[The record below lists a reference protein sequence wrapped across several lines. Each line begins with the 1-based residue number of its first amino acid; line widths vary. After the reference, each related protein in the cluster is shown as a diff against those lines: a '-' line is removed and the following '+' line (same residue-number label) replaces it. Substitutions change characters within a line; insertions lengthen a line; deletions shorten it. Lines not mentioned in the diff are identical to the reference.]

1 MDKKYLDTLT
11 TKQIFKAV
19 FGYLYDRHS
28 KRLYEKWISVKSD
41 WMYRPLGK
49 LSVWKHSIS
58 DRVYTFLYDRG
69 YLSRPKESLEVEFD
83 KYTKTCLSKEFMP
96 RLLSY
101 CQENDAGN
109 THLVSE
115 MNGRPCFTALGAY
128 AYKDYINKAEFDI
141 KLYPYSQSF
150 VGGHAVSRHYV
161 ANLKAAFEQTFEKMF
176 VSSFGIDTKWTASAH
191 SNAYYSRG
199 LVNMAPWF
207 ATMLYQNEEVDF
219 FTQRF
224 LNSYLRMV
232 HLEQRKLDVS
242 SDYIRNL
249 RRRWEQELVHDFT
262 LGVTL
267 IGLSQYAFVYKCLPA
282 SVQKRVPAFRAR
294 SSYDK
299 QGVYRRPTQ
308 EFKRI
313 ERKEL

>member
-1 MDKKYLDTLT
+1 
-11 TKQIFKAV
+11 
-19 FGYLYDRHS
+19 
-28 KRLYEKWISVKSD
+28 
-41 WMYRPLGK
+41 
-49 LSVWKHSIS
+49 
-58 DRVYTFLYDRG
+58 
-69 YLSRPKESLEVEFD
+69 
-83 KYTKTCLSKEFMP
+83 
-96 RLLSY
+96 
-101 CQENDAGN
+101 
-109 THLVSE
+109 
-115 MNGRPCFTALGAY
+115 
-128 AYKDYINKAEFDI
+128 
-141 KLYPYSQSF
+141 
-150 VGGHAVSRHYV
+150 
-161 ANLKAAFEQTFEKMF
+161 
-176 VSSFGIDTKWTASAH
+176 
-191 SNAYYSRG
+191 
-199 LVNMAPWF
+199 MAPWF

-267 IGLSQYAFVYKCLPA
+267 MGLSQYAFVYKCLPA